1 MRRLLLPLL
10 LLCASVQ
17 AEPLISIIIDD
28 IGDRYDAG
36 RRALDLPGDV
46 TYSFL
51 PHTPYAERLA
61 HQAHARGREIML
73 HLPMQAENGNRLGP
87 GGVTLDMTEASFRA
101 TVRESIAAVP
111 YASGI
116 NNHMGSLMTR
126 HPGNMEWLMSEM
138 NAHGGLFFVD
148 SVTTPTTVAAKVAL
162 ERGLPTTRRDVFLDS
177 DPSIDSVRRQ
187 FARLLTQARVRGS
200 ALAIGHPYPSTLRVL
215 EQMLPQ
221 LDMLGV
227 RLVPV
232 SDLILARNERS
243 PQLWQASLSPSP
255 QAAKNSKPLP

>member
-1 MRRLLLPLL
+1 MHRLLLPLL
-10 LLCASVQ
+10 LFCASAQ

-28 IGDRYDAG
+28 IGDRYEAG
-36 RRALDLPGDV
+36 LRALDLPGEV

-51 PHTPYAERLA
+51 PHTPYAARFARE
-61 HQAHARGREIML
+61 AHARGREVML

-87 GGVTLDMTEASFRA
+87 GGVTLDMTEATFRA
-101 TVRESIAAVP
+101 TVRTSIAAVP
-111 YASGI
+111 HVSGI

-126 HPGNMEWLMSEM
+126 HPGNMDWLMSEM
-138 NAHGGLFFVD
+138 NAQGGLFFVD
-148 SVTTPTTVAAKVAL
+148 SVTTPATVAAKVAL
-162 ERGLPTTRRDVFLDS
+162 DQGLPTIRRDVFLDS
-177 DPSIDSVRRQ
+177 DPSPDKVRRQ
-187 FARLLTQARVRGS
+187 FAKLVGRAYTHGS

-215 EQMLPQ
+215 EEMLPQ
-221 LDMLGV
+221 LGMMGV

-255 QAAKNSKPLP
+255 QAAKSSKP